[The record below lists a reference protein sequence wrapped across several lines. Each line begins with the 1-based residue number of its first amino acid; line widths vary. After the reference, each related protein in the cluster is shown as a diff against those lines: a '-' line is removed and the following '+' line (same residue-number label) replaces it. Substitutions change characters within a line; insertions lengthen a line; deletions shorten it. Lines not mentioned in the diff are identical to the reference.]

1 MLVEFFNSDVYC
13 WRIVPCT
20 RNTTHNSIEILKNRL
35 LPLAYS
41 GLLGMVLG
49 CSKFYEKRWRYLR
62 LVKNKKLLK
71 RRRHVNHTKRWGHVR
86 HVKNWRQVKLVKSEG
101 TSKKWRHKRHVKKW
115 VHVSHVKMK
124 SRKKMKARRDK
135 GTNSG
140 KAHRHVRD
148 VGQDGTRGT

>member
-1 MLVEFFNSDVYC
+1 MLVECFNSDVYC

-20 RNTTHNSIEILKNRL
+20 RNTTHNPIEILKNRL
-35 LPLAYS
+35 LALAYS

-71 RRRHVNHTKRWGHVR
+71 RRRHVNHAKKMRACKAR
-86 HVKNWRQVKLVKSEG
+86 KKVK
-101 TSKKWRHKRHVKKW
+101 TSKARKKWRHVKKMKAQKARKKW
-115 VHVSHVKMK
+115 GHVSHVKMK

-140 KAHRHVRD
+140 KARRHVRD